1 MNEYLSCDEINFDRN
16 VKLKETL
23 KTSDDSDIR
32 YSIEFD

>member
-1 MNEYLSCDEINFDRN
+1 MSEYLSCDEIKFDRN